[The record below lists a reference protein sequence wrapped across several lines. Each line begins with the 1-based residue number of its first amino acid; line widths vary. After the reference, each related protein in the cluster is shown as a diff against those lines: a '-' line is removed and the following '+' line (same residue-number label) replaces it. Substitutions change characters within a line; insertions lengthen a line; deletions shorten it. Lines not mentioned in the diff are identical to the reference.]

1 MHKKYIQTAIK
12 DLPNAKDLIM
22 RNYFQFD
29 KHATNYRQETLA
41 GFTTFLSMAY
51 IIIVNPAIL
60 EAAGIPRGPSMTATI
75 LSAAFGTIIMG
86 LYAKRPF
93 AIAPYMGENAFIAFT
108 VVKGLGFPWQ
118 TALGAI
124 FIAGLLF
131 TVLTV
136 LKIRGWLA
144 AAIPSS
150 LKYSFAVGIGL
161 FLAFIGLNETGIVA
175 CGTPGAPVCLGRVT
189 TAPVI
194 IAIAGFLVIA
204 WLMVKRIRGAIIIG
218 ILCATLLSIAFG
230 ISPMPRGLVSLP
242 PNPLPILM
250 QMDIRG
256 ALAPRAL
263 PVVLIIFVM
272 AFVDTVGTLVGLS
285 ARAGLMDEEGNLPE
299 IEKPMLADALSNL
312 IAPALGTTTTG
323 AYIESAAG
331 IEEGGRTGF
340 TSLVVAALFLLSL
353 FFAPLTTAVPPHAY
367 GAALVIIGIFMIAP
381 ITRINFS
388 DYTELIP
395 AFLTIVLMSFTY
407 NIGVGMTAGLITYP
421 FLKAITGRVRE
432 VPRPMWLLA
441 ALSLSF
447 YLFYPY
453 R

>member
-1 MHKKYIQTAIK
+1 
-12 DLPNAKDLIM
+12 M

-29 KHATNYRQETLA
+29 RHATGYRQEILA
-41 GFTTFLSMAY
+41 GFTTFLTMAY

-75 LSAAFGTIIMG
+75 LSAAFGTLIMG
-86 LYAKRPF
+86 FYAKRPF

-124 FIAGLLF
+124 FIAGVLF

-144 AAIPSS
+144 EAIPPS

-175 CGTPGAPVCLGRVT
+175 CGVTGAPVCLGRVT
-189 TAPVI
+189 AAPVL
-194 IAIAGFLVIA
+194 IAIAGFMLIA
-204 WLMVKRIRGAIIIG
+204 WLMVKRVHGAIVIG
-218 ILCATLLSIAFG
+218 ILFATLLSFATG
-230 ISPMPRGLVSLP
+230 VSPMPRELLSLP
-242 PNPLPILM
+242 PDPRPILM
-250 QMDIRG
+250 QMDIAG
-256 ALAPRAL
+256 ALSPKAL

-285 ARAGLMDEEGNLPE
+285 ARAGLLDEKGNLPE
-299 IEKPMLADALSNL
+299 IEKPMLADALANL

-340 TSLVVAALFLLSL
+340 TSIVVAALFLLAL
-353 FFAPLTTAVPPHAY
+353 FFAPIATAVPPHAY
-367 GAALVIIGIFMIAP
+367 GTALVIIGILMIAP
-381 ITRINFS
+381 ITRLDFS

-421 FLKAITGRVRE
+421 LLKTITGRIRE
-432 VPRPMWLLA
+432 VPRPLWLLA

-447 YLFYPY
+447 YIFYPY

>member
-1 MHKKYIQTAIK
+1 
-12 DLPNAKDLIM
+12 M

-29 KHATNYRQETLA
+29 RHATGYRQEILA
-41 GFTTFLSMAY
+41 GFTTFLTMAY

-60 EAAGIPRGPSMTATI
+60 EAAGIPKGPSMTATI
-75 LSAAFGTIIMG
+75 LSAAFGTLIMG
-86 LYAKRPF
+86 FYAKRPF

-124 FIAGLLF
+124 FIAGVLF

-144 AAIPSS
+144 EAIPPS

-175 CGTPGAPVCLGRVT
+175 CGVPGAPVCLGRVT
-189 TAPVI
+189 AAPVL
-194 IAIAGFLVIA
+194 IAIAGFMVIA
-204 WLMVKRIRGAIIIG
+204 WLMVKRIHGAIVIG
-218 ILCATLLSIAFG
+218 ILFATLLSTAFG
-230 ISPMPRGLVSLP
+230 VSPVPRELLSLP
-242 PNPLPILM
+242 PDPRPILM
-250 QMDIRG
+250 QMDIAG
-256 ALAPRAL
+256 ALSPKAL

-285 ARAGLMDEEGNLPE
+285 ARAGLLDEKGNLPE
-299 IEKPMLADALSNL
+299 IEKPMLADAIANL

-340 TSLVVAALFLLSL
+340 TSVVVAALFLLAL
-353 FFAPLTTAVPPHAY
+353 FFAPIATAVPPHAY
-367 GAALVIIGIFMIAP
+367 GTALIIIGIFMIAP
-381 ITRINFS
+381 ITRIDFS

-421 FLKAITGRVRE
+421 LLKTITGRIRE

-447 YLFYPY
+447 YVFYPY